1 MALATRLTLCA
12 VLGAALLLDAPAARA
27 VESCKVKIDPKTG
40 AVQFSAK
47 DVFGVLRWGESLA
60 SANRVF
66 ANDPACTA
74 NHKANK
80 CELGAPGSASQVTPP
95 ELCRIFV
102 RDIGGG
108 PSCSAYIKGCT
119 PGVRPGGTAA
129 AAPGAA
135 KAGVVAF
142 CSAIAN
148 DVQIWRSFNNV
159 NASAI
164 TIDDGALSGR
174 CEITFPF
181 SLADKYYSV
190 EVVSLVSSTTTFKLD
205 YEIDGNTIKILT
217 QQYLP
222 PVWGGLGLDV
232 SILIF

>member
-1 MALATRLTLCA
+1 MTTAKHMILLAAAVAL
-12 VLGAALLLDAPAARA
+12 LGAGSDAHALQ
-27 VESCKVKIDPKTG
+27 SCKVKVDPKTG
-40 AVQFSAK
+40 AIQFSAK

-66 ANDPACTA
+66 ANDAACTA
-74 NHKANK
+74 SHRANK
-80 CELGAPGSASQVTPP
+80 CELGTPGSASQITPP

-142 CSAIAN
+142 CSATAN
-148 DVQIWRSFNNV
+148 DVEIRRSFNNV

-164 TIDDGALSGR
+164 TIDDGALPGR

-190 EVVSLVSSTTTFKLD
+190 EVVSLVSSTTTFKID

-217 QQYLP
+217 QQYLIP
-222 PVWGGLGLDV
+222 AWGGLGLDV
-232 SILIF
+232 SVLIF

>member
-1 MALATRLTLCA
+1 MTTAKHTILFATAVAL
-12 VLGAALLLDAPAARA
+12 LGAASGAHAL
-27 VESCKVKIDPKTG
+27 ESCKVKLDPKTG
-40 AVQFSAK
+40 AIQFSAK

-74 NHKANK
+74 KHKATR
-80 CELGAPGSASQVTPP
+80 CELGTPGSASQITPP
-95 ELCRIFV
+95 ELCKIFV

-142 CSAIAN
+142 CSATAN
-148 DVQIWRSFNNV
+148 DVQIRRSFNNV

-164 TIDDGALSGR
+164 TIDDGVLPGR

-190 EVVSLVSSTTTFKLD
+190 EVVSLVSSTTTFKID

-217 QQYLP
+217 QQYLVP
-222 PVWGGLGLDV
+222 AWAGFGLDV
-232 SILIF
+232 SVLIF